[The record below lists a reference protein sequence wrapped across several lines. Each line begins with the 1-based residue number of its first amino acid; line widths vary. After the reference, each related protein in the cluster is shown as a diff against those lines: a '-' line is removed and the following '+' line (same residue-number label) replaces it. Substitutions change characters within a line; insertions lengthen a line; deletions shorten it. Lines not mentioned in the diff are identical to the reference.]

1 MCLLIE
7 AQADLSLTVEGKLND
22 SWFAG
27 MTALAA
33 AKDNKKFDLVDILT
47 LYSHN

>member
-7 AQADLSLTVEGKLND
+7 AQADLSLVVEGKHND
-22 SWFAG
+22 SWFVG

-33 AKDNKKFDLVDILT
+33 AKDNQKFDLVDILT
-47 LYSHN
+47 LYS